1 MCGIVSRHTPS
12 VRVLRLFRWA
22 TEEFVRRAIHSGVVP
37 AAVGVAEWETLKHY
51 AKFGL
56 AVGPASFEAASKR
69 TDDFTWYPGLSA
81 IWGMLKISVEATDF
95 TNLKE
100 RMNELCDCNGK
111 QCHIVPA
118 HPISMEIRSSFF

>member
-81 IWGMLKISVEATDF
+81 IRA
-95 TNLKE
+95 
-100 RMNELCDCNGK
+100 C
-111 QCHIVPA
+111 
-118 HPISMEIRSSFF
+118 